1 MPFLTQDRREFPTMD
16 LLSWYFD
23 DQRFDENEPIYIDAA
38 DTRNYYSHKQAKEGI
53 RKIAAGLRAIGIK
66 KGDTVCIH
74 SFNSVCK
81 VLRYKWESNAA
92 H

>member
-1 MPFLTQDRREFPTMD
+1 MPFLTQDKPEFLTVD

-38 DTRNYYSHKQAKEGI
+38 NPSNYYSHKSAKKSI
-53 RKIAAGLRAIGIK
+53 RKIAAGLKAIGVR

-74 SFNSVCK
+74 SFNSVG
-81 VLRYKWESNAA
+81 L
-92 H
+92 

>member
-1 MPFLTQDRREFPTMD
+1 MPFLNQDHREFITKD
-16 LLSWYFD
+16 ILSWYFD

-38 DTRNYYSHKQAKEGI
+38 NISNYYTHKSAKEGI
-53 RKIAAGLRAIGIK
+53 RKVAAGLKAIGIK

-81 VLRYKWESNAA
+81 
-92 H
+92 